1 MTLNLYTFF
10 PQLTILYNRYRL
22 QIQSA
27 KEELNS
33 NYSIQDL
40 QKLIAEIQVE
50 KQKKS
55 LINF

>member
-40 QKLIAEIQVE
+40 QKLIAEIQV
-50 KQKKS
+50 
-55 LINF
+55 